1 MPSLGYNILAGTK
14 GDEGVIIAR
23 DKFGPANEIF
33 LNAANGTWFIAQANH
48 DIWLDGCTDRCAAA
62 TDHMNAVGQAN
73 TTMQSVRTALT
84 TYPVIVDSTLY
95 NTDFIPKDSYINTI
109 PEDYHPSE

>member
-1 MPSLGYNILAGTK
+1 
-14 GDEGVIIAR
+14 
-23 DKFGPANEIF
+23 
-33 LNAANGTWFIAQANH
+33 
-48 DIWLDGCTDRCAAA
+48 
-62 TDHMNAVGQAN
+62 MNAVGQAN

-109 PEDYHPSE
+109 PEDYHPSEEVVANDKYGVARPRTFKQTFDVLNEELKTITSIFNFMSY